1 MPETIEI
8 QLKKGVLSL
17 CVLALLARSD
27 SYAYEIASRLSAAI
41 DMGEGTIYPLM
52 RRMQSDGLV
61 ETYLVESSAGPSRK
75 YYRLTAAGRRALED
89 QGAEWTSFAAAVNAI
104 LAETDAP
111 AAAPEPEAGA
121 ELTEGAQQ

>member
-8 QLKKGVLSL
+8 QLKKGVLTL
-17 CVLALLARSD
+17 CVLALLARND
-27 SYAYEIASRLSAAI
+27 SYAYEIASRLSDAI

-75 YYRLTAAGRRALED
+75 YYRLSPAGRDALAA
-89 QGAEWTSFAAAVNAI
+89 QSAEWTHFARAVDAI
-104 LAETDAP
+104 VDP
-111 AAAPEPEAGA
+111 AATPAPHNPATPASGEPA
-121 ELTEGAQQ
+121 